1 MYTYSQAVAE
11 IIKEQQS
18 VIGSLAFDQ
27 AKRVHGLLLVS
38 ETPLKLTITEDG
50 KIVLGELVK
59 QYSQIFGQAS
69 VEVCKE
75 ARKHLKPPPSRDDL
89 PEILR

>member
-1 MYTYSQAVAE
+1 MDTYAAAVAE

-18 VIGSLAFDQ
+18 VIGPLALDQ
-27 AKRVHGLLLVS
+27 AKKVSGLYFADFDHV
-38 ETPLKLTITEDG
+38 TISGNRKD
-50 KIVLGELVK
+50 VLAELVK

-69 VEVCKE
+69 VEVCRE
-75 ARKHLKPPPSRDDL
+75 ALKRLKSPPSRDQL